1 MIFFSMWTHSF
12 QTHTSL
18 CYWLDFVPIHN
29 TQLCC
34 KPKVIAANMHIYQLP
49 IVLIHK
55 NASCIFSKAL
65 LCRRD
70 HSSLPPPCSDFL
82 WWLLLLLL
90 LTMKNGTRF
99 YLMLDYFHGWCWDM
113 KPHGARALWL
123 PKMQYSINCYRDLM
137 TSLSEQYSKV
147 NPIHFMHDKQ
157 QQWPMHKRF
166 HSLPEPE
173 VRVLGRRL
181 GLSGLL
187 ARDIILL
194 FLIIGLRGKLFG
206 VIIRMSHIL

>member
-1 MIFFSMWTHSF
+1 
-12 QTHTSL
+12 
-18 CYWLDFVPIHN
+18 
-29 TQLCC
+29 
-34 KPKVIAANMHIYQLP
+34 
-49 IVLIHK
+49 
-55 NASCIFSKAL
+55 
-65 LCRRD
+65 
-70 HSSLPPPCSDFL
+70 
-82 WWLLLLLL
+82 
-90 LTMKNGTRF
+90 
-99 YLMLDYFHGWCWDM
+99 
-113 KPHGARALWL
+113 
-123 PKMQYSINCYRDLM
+123 M

-157 QQWPMHKRF
+157 QQWPRF